1 MASLD
6 SIFDQS
12 IIFWIEIKMENNMKY
27 EVVNSLPVARF
38 WYKGN
43 HSHPVR
49 RTLLVTHQDDESITG
64 YELREGSKIRPA
76 KYAPV
81 KTFMRNKIAKTSNL
95 RSDNPLRKSNKIK
108 STLVRKPL
116 LDLIESGI

>member
-1 MASLD
+1 
-6 SIFDQS
+6 
-12 IIFWIEIKMENNMKY
+12 MKY
-27 EVVNSLPVARF
+27 NIVSDLPVARF

-49 RTLLVTHQDDESITG
+49 RTILVTTQDKNSITG

-81 KTFMRNKIAKTSNL
+81 KTFTRSKIAKTNNL
-95 RSDNPLRKSNKIK
+95 RQDNPLRKKGQIK

-116 LDLIESGI
+116 IDLIESGI